1 MSDPQHGQPQ
11 QPGWVPP
18 GQPWPTGGQGSPPPG
33 PGSWGQQP
41 GPWGQ
46 PAQMPPG
53 QVPPGQVPV
62 GHMPPGRY
70 PPPRPRSGFPRS
82 PALIVALCGVVA
94 GAVFEISV
102 YSTHEVNG
110 VVTDCSYTNFG
121 PIVFGPLGI
130 VAGLWA
136 VLARGRRPP
145 ERRSMELGLGLVC
158 VALGL
163 LHVLGG
169 LDLLGG
175 FHLSLD
181 PSNPC

>member
-11 QPGWVPP
+11 PPGWGAP
-18 GQPWPTGGQGSPPPG
+18 GQPWPTGGPSSPPPG
-33 PGSWGQQP
+33 PG
-41 GPWGQ
+41 PWGQ
-46 PAQMPPG
+46 PGPHLPG
-53 QVPPGQVPV
+53 Q
-62 GHMPPGRY
+62 MPPGRY
-70 PPPRPRSGFPRS
+70 PPPRATSGFPLS
-82 PALIVALCGVVA
+82 PALLVALCGVVA

-102 YSTHEVNG
+102 YSSHEVNG
-110 VVTDCSYTNFG
+110 VVTECSYTNFG
-121 PIVFGPLGI
+121 PIVFGPLSV

-136 VLARGRRPP
+136 VLARRHRPP
-145 ERRSMELGLGLVC
+145 ERQAMELGLGLVC

-163 LHVLGG
+163 LHVLSG